1 MLKLQRN
8 AKGISIKI
16 QLMLISLAN
25 KLKWQGAQL
34 SQLFIAGLR
43 DINSVKILSNAAQL
57 YEKSHLKRLAV
68 AE

>member
-1 MLKLQRN
+1 MLRLQRN

-43 DINSVKILSNAAQL
+43 DINIQL
-57 YEKSHLKRLAV
+57 KSCQMRHSCMKNHI
-68 AE
+68 